1 LGEEVERRLAAAA
14 EAWLPAHDR
23 DARALILAFLREVEE
38 GGADA
43 IAELLDGTRRW
54 FGARAAAA
62 LPVPCQKQ
70 MHAGSDT
77 IALEPLPPARHPTM
91 WPQRPKRR
99 TDELFSSWLW
109 RTAVAAGVPPH
120 RFARD
125 VLGTA
130 SDDIDRDV
138 APATL
143 RRLAQLSGQTFEH
156 LAGGILS
163 ETVIVTQETPAGLAE
178 DALLRDGRFLL
189 NAEKSDR
196 LGRPRPVLQYCPR
209 CLEADARP
217 HFRRSWRFAH
227 AVVCVDHGCRLYD
240 RCWTCGGV
248 ITPLTNRVVDA
259 RPRCPSCHAWLGGA
273 PLVDATRAQPRQRA
287 LHAMLFYLVARIA
300 PDERRL
306 HLDTLSGCLSNSAT
320 TSIVQRERSLLGLRA
335 SAPDGWFGQPMR
347 AEHAAP
353 LRMLSMG
360 VMFDRVAKT
369 AALRQR
375 RARIRSLGGD
385 QPPSA
390 LTKNPDQPAA
400 TR

>member
-1 LGEEVERRLAAAA
+1 MPPSDLGEEVERRLAAAA

-23 DARALILAFLREVEE
+23 DARALILAFLREVEAA
-38 GGADA
+38 GADA
-43 IAELLDGTRRW
+43 IAELRDGTRRW

-62 LPVPCQKQ
+62 LPVRRQKQ
-70 MHAGSDT
+70 MQAGSDT

-99 TDELFSSWLW
+99 TNELFSSWLW
-109 RTAVAAGVPPH
+109 RTAVAAGVPPR

-196 LGRPRPVLQYCPR
+196 LAVLGRR
-209 CLEADARP
+209 CNIAYAAW
-217 HFRRSWRFAH
+217 RRTR
-227 AVVCVDHGCRLYD
+227 DH
-240 RCWTCGGV
+240 
-248 ITPLTNRVVDA
+248 I
-259 RPRCPSCHAWLGGA
+259 SGGA
-273 PLVDATRAQPRQRA
+273 GGSPMPWFESTMAAA
-287 LHAMLFYLVARIA
+287 
-300 PDERRL
+300 
-306 HLDTLSGCLSNSAT
+306 CT
-320 TSIVQRERSLLGLRA
+320 TDVG
-335 SAPDGWFGQPMR
+335 
-347 AEHAAP
+347 
-353 LRMLSMG
+353 
-360 VMFDRVAKT
+360 RVAV
-369 AALRQR
+369 
-375 RARIRSLGGD
+375 
-385 QPPSA
+385 
-390 LTKNPDQPAA
+390 
-400 TR
+400 